1 MNPEL
6 ITKWRQEKEE
16 LKDFVI
22 TFQRWEEQEFNVV
35 VEAKTAEEAENKVWK
50 EGVYAAKEGT
60 EAIQIYD
67 FVGDECNEVQK
78 TQTLEE
84 ATRNN
89 DTFGVDEK
97 KASLTKVKKMLESL
111 ISPHSV
117 CAGDYFSFEGEC
129 YTDVKELIQN
139 FLKHH

>member
-6 ITKWRQEKEE
+6 ITKWRQQQEE

-22 TFQRWEEQEFNVV
+22 MFKRWEEQEFNVV
-35 VEAKTAEEAENKVWK
+35 VEAKTVEEATDKVCL
-50 EGVYAAKEGT
+50 EGVYAAKKGT
-60 EAIQIYD
+60 DAVQIYD
-67 FVGDECNEVQK
+67 FVGDECAEVLEF
-78 TQTLEE
+78 QTLEE

-97 KASLTKVKKMLESL
+97 KASMEAIKPLLEFLQHRRQPVYLSL
-111 ISPHSV
+111 EFDG
-117 CAGDYFSFEGEC
+117 GDYQ
-129 YTDVKELIQN
+129 TLIEN

>member
-97 KASLTKVKKMLESL
+97 KASLTKVKDWFQEL
-111 ISPHSV
+111 INTNAI
-117 CAGDYFSFEGEC
+117 CAGDFYSNGGRLN
-129 YTDVKELIQN
+129 ELINN

>member
-6 ITKWRQEKEE
+6 ITKWQQEKEE

-97 KASLTKVKKMLESL
+97 KASMEAIKPLLEYLQHSMSPVYLSL
-111 ISPHSV
+111 EFDG
-117 CAGDYFSFEGEC
+117 GDHQ
-129 YTDVKELIQN
+129 TLIEN

>member
-6 ITKWRQEKEE
+6 ITKWRQQKEE

-22 TFQRWEEQEFNVV
+22 TFKRWEEQEFNVV
-35 VEAKTAEEAENKVWK
+35 VEAKTVEEATDKVCL
-50 EGVYAAKEGT
+50 EGVYAAKKGT
-60 EAIQIYD
+60 DAVQIYD
-67 FVGDECNEVQK
+67 FVGDECAEVLEF
-78 TQTLEE
+78 QTLEE

-97 KASLTKVKKMLESL
+97 KASLTKVKDWFQEL
-111 ISPHSV
+111 INTNAI
-117 CAGDYFSFEGEC
+117 CAGDFYSNGGRLN
-129 YTDVKELIQN
+129 ELINN